1 MRILFAYGSSQKWRL
16 SSSMNSFESRS
27 RAIACHTAQAVFS
40 RLFLKTLFNFWRH
53 FFFLT
58 SRCSGAL
65 PIPLTPSS
73 LAFLS
78 SPNASHFSAGFLL
91 GCLTN
96 CPLCGRGERRAQPK
110 RFSAFNLSYS
120 ASCWDLL
127 LTLNKSLSHAWCGLT
142 SFSAAQLAAKR
153 LRELCLNVW
162 CDTDTTRK
170 IRPYEEG
177 NSVCGCIRILWVT
190 DNLVYCKMEVMLSL
204 SKL

>member
-1 MRILFAYGSSQKWRL
+1 MEAARSGGWARVWIRSSRVPELYHATLHRQYL
-16 SSSMNSFESRS
+16 
-27 RAIACHTAQAVFS
+27 AAC
-40 RLFLKTLFNFWRH
+40 FWKLYLISGDI

-120 ASCWDLL
+120 TSCWDLL
-127 LTLNKSLSHAWCGLT
+127 LTLNKSLSHAWCGPT

-162 CDTDTTRK
+162 CDADTTRK

-204 SKL
+204 RKV